1 MELVGYSKYGKK
13 AIVDNQGNYYLVD
26 IDKSWNFYREL
37 FEKKAQKISE
47 KEKDKLLESKAFKA
61 NKRLLPMVYMTVFL
75 IFVLLR
81 DENINKM
88 VEPFFDRMGYG
99 GSLISI
105 AILVFLAIGISY
117 GIDRRNEKIIYS
129 CLEDDLIWDKKLL
142 IDFDTKGQRGL
153 YKFKMSLLLFMYSFF
168 LLAGIIG
175 YIYRPNVLLMLGIFA
190 MIFLV
195 LDISLVIPFNGNL
208 SIRRVN

>member
-26 IDKSWNFYREL
+26 IDKSWNFYKEL

-47 KEKDKLLESKAFKA
+47 KEKDKLLDSKAFKS
-61 NKRLLPMVYMTVFL
+61 NKKLLPMVYMTVFL

-81 DENINKM
+81 DQNINKM
-88 VEPFFDRMGYG
+88 VEPFFEQMGYA
-99 GSLISI
+99 GSLISLG
-105 AILVFLAIGISY
+105 ILLFLAIGTSY
-117 GIDRRNEKIIYS
+117 AIDRKNEKIIYS
-129 CLEDDLIWDKKLL
+129 CLEEALIWDKKLV
-142 IDFDTKGQRGL
+142 IDFDSKGQRGL
-153 YKFKMSLLLFMYSFF
+153 YKFKMSLLLFMYSF
-168 LLAGIIG
+168 LLIIGIIG

-195 LDISLVIPFNGNL
+195 LDISLIIPFNGNL